1 MNALVTEIKDPI
13 EIRHYLHQ
21 HPELSDKE
29 FETTKFITNY
39 LQKLGYKI
47 VTPKDLNTGVIAEIG
62 NGNGP
67 VIGLRSDIDA
77 LPIQEKTGL
86 QYSSISNGV
95 MHACGHDFHMA
106 SLLGAA
112 AKISNQKDSIKG
124 TIRLVF
130 QPAEETHVG
139 AQEVKEAGGVDNL
152 DAIIG
157 FHNKPDYGVG
167 EVGIT
172 AGGLMAAVDQFTVSF
187 QGVGTHA
194 AMPNLGNDP
203 IVALTTTVNTLQTI
217 VSRNEN
223 PQQTAVLSVT
233 HVQGG
238 ATWNVI
244 PESAWFEGTLRTF
257 THEARATAKKRFFE
271 IVNGEAAAFGL
282 EAEINWQEGPDVVN
296 NDSNLTKVVEEES
309 AKFLRV
315 IKPVPS
321 NAGEDF
327 AYFSQRIPS
336 VFVFFGSHGNTDWHH
351 DDLVLDDAGL
361 KYAIEWY
368 YRIGFKLLEYLR
380 K

>member
-130 QPAEETHVG
+130 QPAEETMLVH
-139 AQEVKEAGGVDNL
+139 
-152 DAIIG
+152 
-157 FHNKPDYGVG
+157 
-167 EVGIT
+167 
-172 AGGLMAAVDQFTVSF
+172 
-187 QGVGTHA
+187 
-194 AMPNLGNDP
+194 
-203 IVALTTTVNTLQTI
+203 
-217 VSRNEN
+217 
-223 PQQTAVLSVT
+223 
-233 HVQGG
+233 
-238 ATWNVI
+238 
-244 PESAWFEGTLRTF
+244 
-257 THEARATAKKRFFE
+257 KK
-271 IVNGEAAAFGL
+271 
-282 EAEINWQEGPDVVN
+282 
-296 NDSNLTKVVEEES
+296 
-309 AKFLRV
+309 
-315 IKPVPS
+315 
-321 NAGEDF
+321 
-327 AYFSQRIPS
+327 
-336 VFVFFGSHGNTDWHH
+336 
-351 DDLVLDDAGL
+351 
-361 KYAIEWY
+361 
-368 YRIGFKLLEYLR
+368 
-380 K
+380 